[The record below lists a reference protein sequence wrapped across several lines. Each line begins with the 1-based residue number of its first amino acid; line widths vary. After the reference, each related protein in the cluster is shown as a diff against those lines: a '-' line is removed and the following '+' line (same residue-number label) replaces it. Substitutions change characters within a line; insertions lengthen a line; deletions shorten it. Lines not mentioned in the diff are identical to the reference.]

1 MLVKLAAQSLLARR
15 VTVALTIVSVTI
27 SVFVL
32 LAIYHIKAEVKTNF
46 TNTVSGADLIVG
58 ARTGQLN
65 LLLYSV
71 FRNWECDKQ
80 YLVGKF

>member
-32 LAIYHIKAEVKTNF
+32 LAIYHIKTEVKTNF
-46 TNTVSGADLIVG
+46 TNTVSDIA
-58 ARTGQLN
+58 N
-65 LLLYSV
+65 S
-71 FRNWECDKQ
+71 
-80 YLVGKF
+80 